1 MGAKAYEQ
9 AVGFLRILNGKNPLD
24 KTGIHPESYKLA
36 KALLKELDVKVS
48 ELGEPSLKL
57 KLANVNKEELATKF
71 EAGIHTVEDILE
83 AFVAP
88 LRDPRDEVAA
98 PLLRSDILKLEDI
111 VVGTELMG
119 TVRNVVDF
127 GVFVDCGVK
136 DDGLVHI
143 SQLSNSFVKH
153 PLDVVSVGDIVKVWV
168 KDIDLKRKR
177 LQLTMIQEN
186 LGK

>member
-1 MGAKAYEQ
+1 
-9 AVGFLRILNGKNPLD
+9 
-24 KTGIHPESYKLA
+24 
-36 KALLKELDVKVS
+36 
-48 ELGEPSLKL
+48 
-57 KLANVNKEELATKF
+57 
-71 EAGIHTVEDILE
+71 
-83 AFVAP
+83 
-88 LRDPRDEVAA
+88 
-98 PLLRSDILKLEDI
+98 
-111 VVGTELMG
+111 MG

-143 SQLSNSFVKH
+143 SQLSKSFIKH

>member
-1 MGAKAYEQ
+1 
-9 AVGFLRILNGKNPLD
+9 
-24 KTGIHPESYKLA
+24 
-36 KALLKELDVKVS
+36 
-48 ELGEPSLKL
+48 
-57 KLANVNKEELATKF
+57 
-71 EAGIHTVEDILE
+71 
-83 AFVAP
+83 
-88 LRDPRDEVAA
+88 
-98 PLLRSDILKLEDI
+98 
-111 VVGTELMG
+111 MG

-143 SQLSNSFVKH
+143 SQLSKSFIKH

-168 KDIDLKRKR
+168 KDIDLKRHR